1 MSSLSV
7 VSLLGVFYFC
17 HDSWGG
23 EVGLEAFQ
31 ACSKFFNLDKIAISR
46 RSTRNFKDSIQEN

>member
-31 ACSKFFNLDKIAISR
+31 AFFNLDKICNQS
-46 RSTRNFKDSIQEN
+46 KEH